1 MEKGHWLVAGD
12 GSRELGYGVTAGSG
26 LLGPEVAA
34 KSTVKKKVAEGEKKK
49 GGEEEFLQSELS
61 GGGGR

>member
-12 GSRELGYGVTAGSG
+12 GSRELGRGVTAGSE

-34 KSTVKKKVAEGEKKK
+34 KSAVKEEKVAEGEKKRVVRK
-49 GGEEEFLQSELS
+49 NFSRVS
-61 GGGGR
+61 